1 MRIIQFTAAVLL
13 LTAATASAQSM
24 FAGFHVGL
32 KAGGTFTHGNT
43 TVPAQPTA
51 IANVQVP
58 YLDNKNNGI
67 GYGYS
72 AGLFARKDLHKGFI
86 QIEAT
91 YNRFVLKQ
99 KTAVTLDVNANP
111 ALSEALPVTFAP
123 GVLNA
128 ALNVTSESALE
139 SINVPIMIGRRI
151 MNGKVRA
158 YFGPNFI
165 FVTKAQVQQ
174 NTSGQFNA
182 NGTVGFPATTIPAT
196 PSTTNLLNKYE
207 AGVLEVKDFTYA
219 ADFGLGVSPI
229 KNLDLDLRYA
239 IPVGKVYKEKT
250 IGGYLGIATLTL
262 GYRIF

>member
-1 MRIIQFTAAVLL
+1 MKYSSLTVAALL
-13 LTAATASAQSM
+13 LTATAASAQ
-24 FAGFHVGL
+24 FTNGL
-32 KAGGTFTHGNT
+32 HLGIKAGGTATHGYT
-43 TVPAQPTA
+43 TVPAQPTS
-51 IANVQVP
+51 IATVEVP

-72 AGLFARKDLHKGFI
+72 AGLFARKDIRKGFI
-86 QIEAT
+86 QAEVT

-99 KTAVTLDVNANP
+99 KTNVTLDVNANP
-111 ALSEALPVTFAP
+111 ALSNALPVSFAP

-151 MNGKVRA
+151 LDGKVRA

-165 FVTKAQVQQ
+165 FVTKAEAIR
-174 NTSGQFNA
+174 NTSGQINA
-182 NGTVGFPATTIPAT
+182 NTAVGFPGVAIPT
-196 PSTTNLLNKYE
+196 SPTTTNLLNKYD

-219 ADFGLGVSPI
+219 LDFGLGVTPI
-229 KNLDLDLRYA
+229 RNLDLDLRYA
-239 IPVGKVYKEKT
+239 IPVGKVYKDKN

>member
-1 MRIIQFTAAVLL
+1 MKYIQLTAATLL
-13 LTAATASAQSM
+13 LTATAASAQFSGLH
-24 FAGFHVGL
+24 FGL
-32 KAGGTFTHGNT
+32 KAGGTATHGYT
-43 TVPAQPTA
+43 TIPAQPTG
-51 IANVQVP
+51 IDNVQVP

-72 AGLFARKDLHKGFI
+72 VGLYARKDMRKGFI
-86 QIEAT
+86 QAEVT

-99 KTAVTLDVNANP
+99 KTDVTLDVNANP
-111 ALSEALPVTFAP
+111 ALSNGLPVSFAP

-128 ALNVTSESALE
+128 TLNVTSESALE

-151 MNGKVRA
+151 LDGKVRA

-165 FVTKAQVQQ
+165 FVTKAEAIR
-174 NTSGQFNA
+174 NTGGQINA
-182 NGTVGFPATTIPAT
+182 NTTIGFAAT
-196 PSTTNLLNKYE
+196 PIPTSPSTTNLLNKYD

-219 ADFGLGVSPI
+219 ADFGLGISPI

-239 IPVGKVYKEKT
+239 IPVGKIYKDKN

>member
-1 MRIIQFTAAVLL
+1 MRYLP
-13 LTAATASAQSM
+13 LTAALLFTVTVASAQFS
-24 FAGFHVGL
+24 FKDIHVGI
-32 KAGGTFTHGNT
+32 KGGGTATHGNT
-43 TVPAQPTA
+43 TIPAQPTG
-51 IANVQVP
+51 IDNVQVP
-58 YLDNKNNGI
+58 KLDNKNNGI

-72 AGLFARKDLHKGFI
+72 AGLFARKDMRKGFI
-86 QIEAT
+86 QAEVT

-99 KTAVTLDVNANP
+99 KTDVTLDVNANP
-111 ALSEALPVTFAP
+111 ALSNALPVSFAP

-128 ALNVTSESALE
+128 SLNVTSESALE

-151 MNGKVRA
+151 LDGKVRA

-165 FVTKAQVQQ
+165 FVTSAQAIR
-174 NTSGQFNA
+174 NTGGQINA
-182 NGTVGFPATTIPAT
+182 NNTIGFATVPIPT
-196 PSTTNLLNKYE
+196 SPTTTNLLNKYD

-219 ADFGLGVSPI
+219 ADFGLGISPI

-239 IPVGKVYKEKT
+239 IPVGKVYKDKN